1 MKSKGFLALLIACT
15 TLALH
20 AQSVKTHT
28 EKGVEMKN
36 YQTFCVMKGEFMT
49 PPDMRKVNEEA
60 LYQAIKKAVVK
71 EMQERGYEFIND
83 STAQL
88 RVSYVAGSYNL
99 TDAGVNGPLGQ
110 TPASTPSDINQ
121 PRSWSTTTRGGMLV
135 LDIMDSSNKKQLW
148 KAEANNLRLEDVD
161 FDHALDV
168 VIYKAFKKFPNKLK
182 KKKRK

>member
-1 MKSKGFLALLIACT
+1 MKSIGVLALLLVCSV
-15 TLALH
+15 LALH
-20 AQSVKTHT
+20 AQSVKIHA
-28 EKGVEMKN
+28 EKGVDMKI
-36 YQTFCVMKGEFMT
+36 YETFTVMKGEFMT

-71 EMQERGYEFIND
+71 EMQDRGYKFLED

-88 RVSYVAGSYNL
+88 HVSYVAGSYNL

-121 PRSWSTTTRGGMLV
+121 SRSWATTTREGMLV

-148 KAEANNLRLEDVD
+148 KAETNHLALDGVD
-161 FDHALDV
+161 FNHTLDA
-168 VIYKAFKKFPNKLK
+168 VIYKAFKKFPNKLN
-182 KKKRK
+182 KKRK